1 MSTYRLTAI
10 NNDSHQSIKTIVP
23 LAFWPN
29 KQMHIFSFIAEIK
42 WLKTVRRV
50 KIMVFYHRNGNQQV
64 NTHKHHCLGHLM
76 TSDDEVNRKVE

>member
-10 NNDSHQSIKTIVP
+10 NDDSHQSIKTIVP

-29 KQMHIFSFIAEIK
+29 KQMHIFFIHCRNKMVENSPASENNDFLSSK
-42 WLKTVRRV
+42 WQSTS
-50 KIMVFYHRNGNQQV
+50 
-64 NTHKHHCLGHLM
+64 KHHCLGHLM